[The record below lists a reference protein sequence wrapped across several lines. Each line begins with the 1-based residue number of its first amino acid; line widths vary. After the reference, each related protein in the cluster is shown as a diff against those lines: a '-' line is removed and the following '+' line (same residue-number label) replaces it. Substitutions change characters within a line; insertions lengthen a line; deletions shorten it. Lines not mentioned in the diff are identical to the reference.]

1 LRVEIKDLSLLRDK
15 RGWLTEIIAIDG
27 DSEKIAQIHFA
38 VSNPGAVRGNHYHKS
53 RTEWLCVTSGTG
65 RIMLEDSSTN
75 ERKELIVTGDS
86 PVLVKISP
94 GIVHAIENC
103 SDMFMHLLVVVDEKP
118 DSANSDTFK
127 KILMPQN
134 RCQETG

>member
-1 LRVEIKDLSLLRDK
+1 MRVEIKDLSLLRDK
-15 RGWLTEIIAIDG
+15 RGWLTEIIATNG
-27 DSEKIAQIHFA
+27 DSEKIEQIHFA
-38 VSNPGAVRGNHYHKS
+38 VSKPGAVRGNHYHKS

-65 RIMLEDSSTN
+65 RIILEDTSTN

-94 GIVHAIENC
+94 GIVHAIEN
-103 SDMFMHLLVVVDEKP
+103 SADSLMHLLVVVDEKP

-127 KILMPQN
+127 KILMPKTGS
-134 RCQETG
+134 QETG